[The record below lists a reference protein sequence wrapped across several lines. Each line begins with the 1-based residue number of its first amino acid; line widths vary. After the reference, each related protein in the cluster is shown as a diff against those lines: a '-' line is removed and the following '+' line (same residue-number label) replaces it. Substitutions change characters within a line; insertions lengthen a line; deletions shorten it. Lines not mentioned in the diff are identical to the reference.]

1 MKILFTLAIVMLSV
15 TGYAQSGSTDISA
28 DTSKEFTTVQVE
40 AKFPNGVKGWQKYLE
55 ANLNADLGAKYL
67 KPKKGETIT
76 QQAMISFLVDTSGNI
91 SEVQILNPGDV
102 HRKLAAESIRV
113 IKEGPK
119 WIPATQNGKKVIY
132 RQKQLIT
139 WQVSGE

>member
-1 MKILFTLAIVMLSV
+1 MVAAANAQTTLTIA
-15 TGYAQSGSTDISA
+15 ATDS
-28 DTSKEFTTVQVE
+28 SKEFKTVQVE
-40 AKFPNGVKGWQKYLE
+40 AKFPGGVKAWQKYLE

-91 SEVQILNPGDV
+91 SEVQILNPEDV

-113 IKEGPK
+113 IQEGPR
-119 WIPATQNGKKVIY
+119 WIPATQNGKKVVY
-132 RQKQLIT
+132 RQKQLIN
-139 WQVSGE
+139 WQVTRE

>member
-1 MKILFTLAIVMLSV
+1 MKILLTLAIVMLSIA
-15 TGYAQSGSTDISA
+15 GHAQTESTNISA
-28 DTSKEFTTVQVE
+28 DTLKEFTTVQVE
-40 AKFPNGVKGWQKYLE
+40 ARFPGGAKGWQKYLE
-55 ANLNADLGAKYL
+55 ANLNSDLSTRYL

-76 QQAMISFLVDTSGNI
+76 QQAIISFLVDTSGNI
-91 SEVQILNPGDV
+91 SEVQILNPGEV

-132 RQKQLIT
+132 RQKQTIT
-139 WQVSGE
+139 WEVSSE